1 MYLDSTETDK
11 KSILGMILTLLV
23 NRVWPVSKSVFV
35 YDVVKY
41 RYIQRIFL
49 TFDLFE
55 NKASCKNILFF
66 IFHIF
71 FKFHFLEPSSS

>member
-23 NRVWPVSKSVFV
+23 DRVWPVSKSVFV

-41 RYIQRIFL
+41 RYIRRIFL
-49 TFDLFE
+49 TFE
-55 NKASCKNILFF
+55 NKTKKILYSLFSIYFLTF
-66 IFHIF
+66 IF
-71 FKFHFLEPSSS
+71 

>member
-41 RYIQRIFL
+41 IQRISL

-55 NKASCKNILFF
+55 SKASCKNILFF
-66 IFHIF
+66 IFHLF
-71 FKFHFLEPSSS
+71 FNFHFLGSSS

>member
-23 NRVWPVSKSVFV
+23 DRVWPVSKSVFV

-41 RYIQRIFL
+41 RYIRRIFL
-49 TFDLFE
+49 TFE
-55 NKASCKNILFF
+55 NKTKKYFILYFPF
-66 IFHIF
+66 IF
-71 FKFHFLEPSSS
+71 